1 MHIQEYKL
9 FKIKFCS
16 IQTTKRS
23 TTTERSRL
31 PPNKLPGGPQLPLPT
46 MKPALRKNFVEEEIK
61 RVAINMDTKNQND
74 PWVVA
79 KDWLKPR
86 SVYPAKH
93 QALGSILH
101 ALTTTKVN
109 LINYTFDRI

>member
-1 MHIQEYKL
+1 
-9 FKIKFCS
+9 
-16 IQTTKRS
+16 
-23 TTTERSRL
+23 
-31 PPNKLPGGPQLPLPT
+31 

-109 LINYTFDRI
+109 LINYTFYRILIVIYIQILADQVDTTIEIILKLKLIMINRFLKKFQLYRNTTL

>member
-1 MHIQEYKL
+1 
-9 FKIKFCS
+9 
-16 IQTTKRS
+16 
-23 TTTERSRL
+23 
-31 PPNKLPGGPQLPLPT
+31 
-46 MKPALRKNFVEEEIK
+46 
-61 RVAINMDTKNQND
+61 MDTKNQND

-109 LINYTFDRI
+109 LINYTFYHILLVIFIQI